1 LNLFQKQKSYS
12 YIIPIVMK
20 KSNLWSLRLGFSRK
34 EANEIENLGLE
45 KFLNKSYDSKVD
57 TQLPAFLE
65 DDPKTLAELKEL
77 KQTIKNADSEAQK
90 KILKKAIYS
99 GIELRKW
106 WIDKMRTDE
115 FPLRENMVCFWHN
128 HFVST
133 SQKVKVNYWIYQHNM
148 ILRENA
154 FGNFKELTKQ
164 IVKSN
169 AMVKYLDNVDNKK
182 DKINENLSRELL
194 ELFTIGIGNYSESD
208 IQNGARA
215 LAGLNLG
222 EDGAVYRKHI
232 EDNTDKTYFGKTGN
246 WKADDLI
253 DIIFEQKNIPYLI
266 TRKILKWFVYDNP
279 SEELV
284 VYYGDYFRKKN
295 FEMEPLLT
303 KIFIEEYAKENSGK
317 KIKDPLVYIIQLIDE
332 LEVKDFDNAMVAL
345 FLRQQGMDLYNQVN
359 VKGWDGGNSWLT
371 SQIYLQRNNTSD
383 LLCSG
388 RAISRKI
395 LNTRSGEGE
404 QPKAELEKIDVK
416 IDFDSDGTNKTIITE
431 LSNRLLFNVN
441 ESMQKDME
449 NLLKYDF
456 DPKEE
461 HANFAVIRLFNYIS
475 KLPEY
480 QLI

>member
-1 LNLFQKQKSYS
+1 
-12 YIIPIVMK
+12 MK
-20 KSNLWSLRLGFSRK
+20 KSNLWSLRLGFSGK
-34 EANEIENLGLE
+34 EADAIEKLGLE
-45 KFLNKSYDSKVD
+45 KFLKKSYDSKVD
-57 TQLPAFLE
+57 KQLPAFLE
-65 DDPKTLAELKEL
+65 DDPKTLAELKQL
-77 KQTIKNADSEAQK
+77 KETIKNADSEAK
-90 KILKKAIYS
+90 KKELKKAIYS
-99 GIELRKW
+99 GIELRRW
-106 WIDKMRTDE
+106 WINKMRTDE
-115 FPLRENMVCFWHN
+115 FPLRENMVVFWHN

-148 ILRENA
+148 ILREHA

-182 DKINENLSRELL
+182 DKYNENLSRELL

-208 IQNGARA
+208 VKNGARA

-222 EDGAVYRKHI
+222 EDGAIYRKFI

-266 TRKILKWFVYDNP
+266 TRKILEWFVYDTP

-284 VYYGDYFRKKN
+284 TYYGNYFRKKN
-295 FEMEPLLT
+295 FEIEPLLT
-303 KIFIEEYAKENSGK
+303 KIFTEEYAKENSGT
-317 KIKDPLVYIIQLIDE
+317 KIKDPLVYIIQLINE
-332 LEVKDFDNAMVAL
+332 LEVKDFDDAMIAL
-345 FLRQQGMDLYNQVN
+345 FTRQQGMDLYNQVN

-388 RAISRKI
+388 RSINRKV
-395 LNTRSGEGE
+395 LNTMVDQTEKPSSEF
-404 QPKAELEKIDVK
+404 EKIDVK
-416 IDFDSDGTNKTIITE
+416 IEFDPNGNNKTIIAE
-431 LSNRLLFNVN
+431 LSNRLLYKVN
-441 ESMQKDME
+441 DPMQKDME

-461 HANFAVIRLFNYIS
+461 HANFAVIRLFDYIT

>member
-1 LNLFQKQKSYS
+1 
-12 YIIPIVMK
+12 MK
-20 KSNLWSLRLGFSRK
+20 KSNLWSLRLGFSGK
-34 EANEIENLGLE
+34 EADKIEKLGID
-45 KFLNKSYDSKVD
+45 KFLKHSYDSKFD
-57 TQLPAFLE
+57 KQLPAFLN
-65 DDPKTLAELKEL
+65 DDPKTLVELKEL
-77 KQTIKNADSEAQK
+77 RESIKNADSEAKK
-90 KILKKAIYS
+90 KILKQEIYS
-99 GIELRKW
+99 AVDLRKW

-148 ILRENA
+148 ILREHA

-164 IVKSN
+164 IIKSN

-182 DKINENLSRELL
+182 GKYNENLSRELL
-194 ELFTIGIGNYSESD
+194 ELFTIGIGNYAEED
-208 IQNGARA
+208 IKNGARA
-215 LAGLNLG
+215 LAGLNYG
-222 EDGAVYRKHI
+222 DDGAIYRRFA
-232 EDNTDKTYFGKTGN
+232 EDNSDKTYFCKTGN
-246 WKADDLI
+246 WKADDLV

-266 TRKILKWFVYDNP
+266 TRKILKWFVYDTP
-279 SEELV
+279 SEDLV
-284 VYYGDYFRKKN
+284 IYYGDYFRKVK
-295 FEMEPLLT
+295 FEIQPLLT
-303 KIFIEEYAKENSGK
+303 KIFTEEYKKENSGT
-317 KIKDPLVYIIQLIDE
+317 KIKDPLVYILQLIEE
-332 LEVKDFDNAMVAL
+332 LEIKDFDNGLVML

-388 RAISRKI
+388 RTINRKI
-395 LNTRSGEGE
+395 LNSIGNES
-404 QPKAELEKIDVK
+404 QKPNLEFEKVAVK
-416 IDFDSDGTNKTIITE
+416 IDFDPDGNNKTIIAN
-431 LSNRLLFNVN
+431 LSDTLLFKVN
-441 ESMQKDME
+441 DSMQKDME

-461 HANFAVIRLFNYIS
+461 HANFAVIRLFNYIT